1 MSRIRSSLA
10 LLVGCVWA
18 LGLAGT
24 ALAADMAM
32 PVKAPPPPPPP
43 PSWWSGFIEVVYE
56 YGQVNPQ
63 GQAVYR
69 NGDITVVSGLNLTLY
84 KSKDGFINNATVG
97 TLFIFDWIQGNWGP
111 SDSIWAQF
119 GGQGTGQGDANF
131 YHSIAPNASVTF
143 GQYWTLSDT
152 FFFFDGTQ
160 AYGLTAGPPGF
171 VSSGAGGCTT
181 QTGIARGAPLGC
193 LDLPA
198 WYWNE
203 LKLSLNDG
211 AITHWPISFNPYVT
225 WYLEIYPSGQTGVL
239 TNTTS
244 AACFSCNNEGTDFII
259 GMVPKLN
266 IQPYIGIPVTLTAP
280 TWVTVGPS
288 SFWNGNS
295 GSGPG
300 SACIG
305 PCGASSNLGV
315 FSTGLTA
322 SLALTWIPAQYG
334 HWSAKA
340 GFQYYDILNNALIAD
355 NQVTYGTSFTSHD
368 IVTGFVGLGVG
379 F

>member
-56 YGQVNPQ
+56 SGQVNPQ

-69 NGDITVVSGLNLTLY
+69 EGDVQVVAGLNLTLY
-84 KSKDGFINNATVG
+84 KDKTGFINNATVG
-97 TLFIFDWIQGNWGP
+97 TLMIFDWVANQTMGP
-111 SDSIWAQF
+111 ADSIWASNNPTQ
-119 GGQGTGQGDANF
+119 GGTNL
-131 YHSIAPNASVTF
+131 YHIIAPHASVTF
-143 GQYWTLSDT
+143 GQYWTLADT
-152 FFFFDGTQ
+152 FFFFDGTN
-160 AYGLTAGPPGF
+160 ANGAVVNPGGTA
-171 VSSGAGGCTT
+171 STGCVVR
-181 QTGIARGAPLGC
+181 TGVATGAPLGC

-211 AITHWPISFNPYVT
+211 AITHWPISFNPYII
-225 WYLEIYPSGQTGVL
+225 WYYELYPSGNVGVL
-239 TNTTS
+239 GTTTS
-244 AACFSCNNEGTDFII
+244 AACFSCNSQGTDFII
-259 GMVPKLN
+259 GMVPKVN
-266 IQPYIGIPVTLTAP
+266 MQPYIGIPLTLSAP
-280 TWVTVGPS
+280 TWFTVGPQ
-288 SFWNGNS
+288 SFWAGDNG
-295 GSGPG
+295 GGPG
-300 SACIG
+300 SGCLANG
-305 PCGASSNLGV
+305 PNCSNGSIGV

-322 SLALTWIPAQYG
+322 SLAMTWIPAQYG
-334 HWSAKA
+334 HWNVKA
-340 GFQYYDILNNALIAD
+340 GVQFYDIVNTALQTD
-355 NQVTYGTSFTSHD
+355 NLVTYGTSFGMQQYIT
-368 IVTGFVGLGVG
+368 TGFVGVGVG